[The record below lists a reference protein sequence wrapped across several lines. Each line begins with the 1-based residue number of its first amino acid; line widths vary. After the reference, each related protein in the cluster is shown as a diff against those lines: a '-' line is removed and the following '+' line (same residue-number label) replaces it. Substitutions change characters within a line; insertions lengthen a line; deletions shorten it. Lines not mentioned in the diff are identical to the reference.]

1 MPTKPSESGYLL
13 GVSDA
18 ELDRL
23 RFQHGVWKPIT
34 DAFFDR
40 LHVRKRWKCLD
51 VGSGPGFVTFDLRK
65 RVGPG
70 GEVTALDTSSF
81 YLNRLQL
88 KVKHKGWNN
97 IRCVNESAEEADLP
111 HRHFDFIFCR
121 WVLNFVP
128 DPRKFITR
136 LISFLRPKGIIA
148 FQDYWYEGLSFYPR
162 GTALDR
168 LADIVRGYYK
178 SGGGDPYA
186 TGAVPGILR
195 RQSVKLLEF
204 IPHQLSGNSRSD
216 VFEWA
221 HRFFSIHIPLMA
233 EKGLISAGDSKK
245 LLQDFKEFRSSSDSM
260 FFSPIVVDI
269 AGERSP

>member
-1 MPTKPSESGYLL
+1 MPIKPSESSYLL
-13 GVSDA
+13 GVNDA

-23 RFQHGVWKPIT
+23 RFQHGVWKPVT

-40 LHVRKRWKCLD
+40 LHIRKRLKCLD
-51 VGSGPGFVTFDLRK
+51 VGSGPGFVTIDLRK
-65 RVGPG
+65 RVGPA

-81 YLNRLQL
+81 YLRQLQQE
-88 KVKHKGWNN
+88 VKQKGWNN
-97 IRCVNESAEEADLP
+97 VRCVNAPAEEADLP
-111 HRHFDFIFCR
+111 RRHFDFIFCR

-128 DPRKFITR
+128 DRRKFVTR
-136 LISFLRPKGIIA
+136 LISFLKPKGIIA

-162 GTALDR
+162 GTMLDR
-168 LADIVRGYYK
+168 LPDIVRGYYK

-186 TGAVPGILR
+186 TGSVPGIF
-195 RQSVKLLEF
+195 RQQGVKLLEF
-204 IPHQLSGNSRSD
+204 TPHQLSGNSKSN

-221 HRFFSIHIPLMA
+221 HRFFLIHIPLMA
-233 EKGLISAGDSKK
+233 EKNLMTVPDSKK
-245 LLQDFKEFRSSSDSM
+245 LSRDFKKFRSSSDSM